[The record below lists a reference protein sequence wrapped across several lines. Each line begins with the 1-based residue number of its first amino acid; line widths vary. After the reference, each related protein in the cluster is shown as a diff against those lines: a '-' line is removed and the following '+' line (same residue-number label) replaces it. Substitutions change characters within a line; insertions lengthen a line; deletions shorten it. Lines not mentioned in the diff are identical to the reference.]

1 MTIMDAIEKLNEL
14 VDESD
19 PDCDVP
25 NAYHA
30 YQTAEG
36 IRRVHPDKDW
46 FHFVGFIHD
55 LGKLMNFYGQPQW
68 STVGDTFVVG
78 CKPAKSIVYSEDTFD
93 SNPDI
98 TNPEYKYSSYS
109 LT

>member
-1 MTIMDAIEKLNEL
+1 M
-14 VDESD
+14 S
-19 PDCDVP
+19 
-25 NAYHA
+25 
-30 YQTAEG
+30 
-36 IRRVHPDKDW
+36 KDW

-93 SNPDI
+93 NNPDVKD
-98 TNPEYKYSSYS
+98 PRYK
-109 LT
+109 